1 MLAVSRRGQLMRH
14 FLSISDFSKND
25 IEQVLEIATEI
36 EKSWEFCRNM
46 NNKCISSFFA
56 EPSTRTRF
64 SFERAMHWLGGRIVT
79 AADASASS
87 SLTKGESLKDTF
99 RTLGQYS
106 DAIVMRHN
114 DPNWPDVARQY
125 SRVPVINAGSGSGE
139 HPTQALLDLHTI
151 KQKWKNVSNLKI
163 LICGDLKNG
172 RTVHSLIELLNLYGL
187 KIFLCPATDNEN
199 CDFNIPEK
207 YLSTVPCKTIDV
219 NDANDILPDMDVV
232 YMTRI
237 QKERFKSVCG
247 KIDFFKITK
256 DNINKI
262 KQNSAILHPLP
273 RNEEISED
281 IDDDPRA
288 DYHERQVRNG
298 LYVRTALLDYLLYT
312 SPLHRKAFRS
322 CS

>member
-1 MLAVSRRGQLMRH
+1 VRH
-14 FLSISDFSKND
+14 FLSISDLSKD
-25 IEQVLEIATEI
+25 EI
-36 EKSWEFCRNM
+36 ELILDIANEIERNWSFCRNM

-64 SFERAMHWLGGRIVT
+64 SFERAMHWLGGRVIT
-79 AADASASS
+79 AADASSSS

-106 DAIVMRHN
+106 DAIVMRHP
-114 DPNWPDVARQY
+114 DQKWPEIARSY

-151 KQKWKNVSNLKI
+151 KQKWNDISGLKV
-163 LICGDLKNG
+163 LLCGDLRNG
-172 RTVHSLIELLNLYGL
+172 RTIHSLIEILHLY
-187 KIFLCPATDNEN
+187 KCNIFYCAATDYKN
-199 CDFNIPEK
+199 CDLSIPEK
-207 YLSTVPCKTIDV
+207 YLEKIPCRNVEIS
-219 NDANDILPDMDVV
+219 DANDILPEIDVI

-237 QKERFKSVCG
+237 QKERFKGVCDNL
-247 KIDFFKITK
+247 DFFKITK
-256 DNINKI
+256 ENIGRVKKNA
-262 KQNSAILHPLP
+262 AILHPLP

-298 LYVRTALLDYLLYT
+298 LYIRTALLNYLLYPT
-312 SPLHRKAFRS
+312 PMHRPS
-322 CS
+322 SDGIN